1 MTTPKLAFW
10 ILLALLA
17 AAPAHGQR
25 IADLAP
31 AAAGASHAP
40 PALGAERGGLPPG
53 FTAARPGSALR
64 STVTGAL
71 LGAAVGTLAFLA
83 QANVEDCTS
92 TGSMCGLALPLF
104 AGGGAVVG
112 GVVGFVIGSRGK

>member
-1 MTTPKLAFW
+1 MISPKLAFW
-10 ILLALLA
+10 MLLALLA

-31 AAAGASHAP
+31 AVAGTTHAP
-40 PALGAERGGLPPG
+40 PALPPA
-53 FTAARPGSALR
+53 FTAARPESALR

-83 QANVEDCTS
+83 GADVDDCTS

-104 AGGGAVVG
+104 AGGGAAVG
-112 GVVGFVIGSRGK
+112 GVAGFVIGSRGK